1 MIDKLLLVFLLL
13 FNSSILFSQSK
24 GEDSSPSP
32 TTDSVFIFTPSRPL
46 LGDTTM
52 VNSEV
57 FNFLE
62 LTLSDNGYSIGY
74 YATKEL
80 TSLFSLTASVFF
92 SGARNTDELE
102 AYDPFTGQFYI
113 PGKIN
118 RLFMLPITL
127 GLRTYLF
134 PAELSKEFKPFFHT
148 NVGMNIIISNP
159 YQLGFFEAWEEASVY
174 YKPVVTVGFGASF
187 SNRIRPLEISL
198 RYQYSPFGGEGLE
211 SILGNPLKNFGGLY
225 ISLGIAL

>member
-74 YATKEL
+74 YATKYL

-92 SGARNTDELE
+92 TGARNTED
-102 AYDPFTGQFYI
+102 
-113 PGKIN
+113 
-118 RLFMLPITL
+118 
-127 GLRTYLF
+127 
-134 PAELSKEFKPFFHT
+134 
-148 NVGMNIIISNP
+148 
-159 YQLGFFEAWEEASVY
+159 
-174 YKPVVTVGFGASF
+174 
-187 SNRIRPLEISL
+187 
-198 RYQYSPFGGEGLE
+198 LE
-211 SILGNPLKNFGGLY
+211 S
-225 ISLGIAL
+225 